1 MRSVISLF
9 LLLSLT
15 VLHAQIEHP
24 KASPL
29 ATVKQDIGFTTLE
42 VVYSRPAAR
51 GRIIFGDLVP
61 YGRIWRV
68 GANASTKFT
77 SNTAVTIQGN
87 TLQAG
92 TYALY
97 AFPYAEYWEVV
108 FHTNTGHWGDGRTA
122 YDPKE
127 DALRIRVTPE
137 TLPYTQENFL
147 ISFDAITHNSG
158 VMQWTWEKTQVSIPI
173 EVNTQA
179 AMEERIQSALADNPS
194 AQTYYEAARYYQ
206 EEDIHYELSLR
217 YLDKALELGGDTYYF
232 HRVRSLVLADL
243 GRYKEAIAAAKTSL
257 AIAAEQGK
265 DEFVRMNEKNIKAWS
280 LKTH

>member
-29 ATVKQDIGFTTLE
+29 ATVKQDIGFTTLQ

-77 SNTAVTIQGN
+77 SNSAVTIQGN

-158 VMQWTWEKTQVSIPI
+158 VMQWTWEKTRVSIPI
-173 EVNTQA
+173 EVDTQS
-179 AMEERIQSALADNPS
+179 AMQERIQSALADNPS

-243 GRYKEAIAAAKTSL
+243 GRYKEAITAAKTSL